1 MTRILSGLVA
11 AGLLCAATLSAGQTW
26 PAKPV
31 RIVTPYAAGGSNDL
45 AARILAERLTQRLGQ
60 QTVVENKPGANN
72 RIGTELVAKSAPDG
86 YTLFFCATPHATNP
100 GLYKLPYDTVNDFA
114 PIVHAVTLP
123 LVILVQA
130 TSPAKSVAELMDLAR
145 KDAANRNIGS
155 PGNASGPHFVIELL
169 SSVTG
174 VPLQH
179 IPYKGDPPVVQDLL
193 GGRLYAS
200 VGSIGPAIP
209 HIKSGKLRALAVTS
223 PQRSSQLPDV
233 PTIAEQGFPNAEAF
247 AWFALLAPAGTPTDV
262 VAKLN
267 SEVNLILKEPDVAN
281 RLLGLGMTP
290 VGGSADQLGLFIRT
304 EIDRWTKLSQTRTI
318 KVD

>member
-1 MTRILSGLVA
+1 MTRLLSRLVA
-11 AGLLCAATLSAGQTW
+11 VTLFCAAASSAAQTW
-26 PAKPV
+26 PAKAV

-45 AARILAERLTQRLGQ
+45 AARILAERLSQRLGQ
-60 QTVVENKPGANN
+60 QIIVENKPGANN

-100 GLYKLPYDTVNDFA
+100 GLYKLPYDTVKDFA
-114 PIVHAVTLP
+114 PVVHAVTLP

-130 TSPAKSVAELMDLAR
+130 TSQAKSVGDMIELAR

-155 PGNASGPHFVIELL
+155 PGNASGPHFVIELI
-169 SSVTG
+169 SAVTG
-174 VPLQH
+174 VPLEH
-179 IPYKGDPPVVQDLL
+179 VPYKGDPPVVQDLL
-193 GGRLYAS
+193 GGRLSAS
-200 VGSIGPAIP
+200 VGSIGPAVP

-223 PQRSSQLPDV
+223 PRRSSELPDV

-247 AWFALLAPAGTPTDV
+247 AWFAMLAPAGTPADV
-262 VAKLN
+262 IAKLN
-267 SEVNLILKEPDVAN
+267 SEINLILKEPEVAN

-290 VGGSADQLGLFIRT
+290 VGGSADQLGAFIRS
-304 EIDRWTKLSQTRTI
+304 EIDRWTTLIQNRKI